1 MSAPSPVL
9 LLPASADF
17 IREAARRLVS
27 AHADRLPDLSG
38 LTVVIAHPAMQ
49 RPLRVALAE
58 AAGGAVLLPRI
69 LGARQLAAEALPDTA
84 ATPLPEL
91 ECVLRLAEA
100 LSRFRSIFPDQDPLS
115 VAEAL
120 YAIFDE
126 LVLNAARLPD
136 DEAAFAE
143 RLREAYGA
151 QLVEPLSREA
161 QIVHRLWRAYIED
174 IGERA
179 PAFAYLAGL
188 TAALDRLPDDA
199 PLYWL
204 GADALAQ
211 AEAVRLRP
219 LIAAGRL
226 QFWAQG
232 RSEGRDGAAARALLE
247 ALGQPLPAPDSTAA
261 APPRQRLLDL
271 AFADDGRLAR
281 DRATEVP
288 PAAADGLHLV
298 AAAHAEHEAR
308 IVDLAVREAILNG
321 AHRVVIV
328 SPDRRLARRVR
339 ALLERA
345 GLTLE
350 DRVGWALSTSRAA
363 AALASWLDCL
373 TTGFHFRPLLDLL
386 KCGFFRIDDGDD
398 DRASGPEAEA
408 VLAGLLARA
417 LLQGRSDDSRP
428 VAGLDALQ
436 ALVAGRYPAAF
447 DRLRRAAAA
456 LPLADAGRARSDWAS
471 TLRDSLK
478 QLGLAAAFAED
489 DAGSQVFAVL
499 NALDAAIA
507 GSAIRLRWPEF
518 RALLDRRLERA
529 TFRPSNLAQPQV
541 ALYTLEQTQGLSADC
556 LILASA
562 TRAQLPGSAA
572 GEAFF
577 NQGVRRELGLPT
589 WPQRQ
594 ALSLARLRRVLEAA
608 PRVVITYAGSDGE
621 PPQLSPWLDALD
633 AFAHAAGARPLQ
645 EPRLAAQAL
654 LATTEVS
661 DPHAQPLP
669 VAPMQMPEVVPDP
682 ALIDWLLSASGHQAL
697 IDCPYRWYASRLLR
711 LSADNPADQD
721 PGRADYGQRVHRIL
735 QAFHAEID
743 PALPPPYAGGFA
755 AEDAPAIIARLAAL
769 ADAVFAD
776 DLAAR
781 PLAQVWRQDFERL
794 TPFLAGELI
803 AAGSGPVEV
812 EIDRKAAVAG
822 WTLHGR
828 LDRLQRSAG
837 GSAVVDYKTG
847 TVPRRED
854 VLAGESVQLPHYA
867 LEAGDVQRVAYWDL
881 KKRAAVAIEG
891 EELGDLAADI
901 EARLATMRQQL
912 AGGSVL
918 RAQGDR
924 RTCERCEFGGVCRR
938 DGWTTP

>member
-1 MSAPSPVL
+1 VSASVPVL

-17 IREAARRLVS
+17 IGEAATRLVS

-100 LSRFRSIFPDQDPLS
+100 LSRFRSIFPDQDPLR

-151 QLVEPLSREA
+151 QLIEPLSREA

-188 TAALDRLPDDA
+188 TAALDQLPDDA

-226 QFWAQG
+226 QFWTQG
-232 RSEGRDGAAARALLE
+232 RSQGRDGAAARALLE
-247 ALGQPLPAPDSTAA
+247 ALGQPLPAPDSST
-261 APPRQRLLDL
+261 APPRQVLLDL
-271 AFADDGRLAR
+271 AFADDAR
-281 DRATEVP
+281 PARERAAEVP
-288 PAAADGLHLV
+288 PAAARGLRIV

-321 AHRVVIV
+321 ARRVAIV

-373 TTGFHFRPLLDLL
+373 ATGFHFRPLLDLL
-386 KCGFFRIDDGDD
+386 KCGFFHIDEGDDGHE
-398 DRASGPEAEA
+398 SGPEAEA

-428 VAGLDALQ
+428 IAGLDALQ

-447 DRLRRAAAA
+447 ERLRSAAAA
-456 LPLADAGRARSDWAS
+456 LPLADAGRSRSDWAS
-471 TLRDSLK
+471 SLRDSLK
-478 QLGLAAAFAED
+478 RLGLAAAFAED

-507 GSAIRLRWPEF
+507 GSAIRLRWQEF
-518 RALLDRRLERA
+518 RALLDRRLEQA

-562 TRAQLPGSAA
+562 TRAQLPGSAP

-594 ALSLARLRRVLEAA
+594 SLSLARLRRVLEAA
-608 PRVVITYAGSDGE
+608 PQVVITHAGSDGE

-633 AFAHAAGARPLQ
+633 AFARAAGATPLQ

-654 LATTEVS
+654 LAAAEVT
-661 DPHAQPLP
+661 DPQAQRLP
-669 VAPMQMPEVVPDP
+669 AAPTPPAEVVPDP

-743 PALPPPYAGGFA
+743 PALPPPYAGGFTA
-755 AEDAPAIIARLAAL
+755 DDAPAIVARLAAL
-769 ADAVFAD
+769 ADAVFAA

-803 AAGSGPVEV
+803 AAGGGPVEV
-812 EIDRKAAVAG
+812 EIDRQAAVAG

-837 GSAVVDYKTG
+837 GTVVVDYKTG
-847 TVPRRED
+847 AVPRRED

-881 KKRAAVAIEG
+881 KKLAAVAIEG
-891 EELGDLAADI
+891 EELADLAAGV
-901 EARLATMRQQL
+901 ETRLATMRGQL
-912 AGGSVL
+912 VDGAVL
-918 RAQGDR
+918 HAQGDR
-924 RTCERCEFGGVCRR
+924 RTCERCDFSGVCRR
-938 DGWTTP
+938 DGWQAP